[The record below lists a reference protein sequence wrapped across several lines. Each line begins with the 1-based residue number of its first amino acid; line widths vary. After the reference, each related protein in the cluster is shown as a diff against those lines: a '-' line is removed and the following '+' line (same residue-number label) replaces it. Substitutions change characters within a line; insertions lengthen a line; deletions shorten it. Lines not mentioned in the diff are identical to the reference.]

1 MLFMPGQLFLS
12 GLFIIF
18 VGMRIEYDYD
28 LSAQNTFRMKVKCAC
43 FIEYGSVD
51 ELVGIDFASL
61 PQPVRHIGGGSNLLF
76 TKDFPGTI
84 LHSAIKYVK
93 YVDMGLDEV
102 PVVVGAG
109 VVWDDLVAQL
119 CGHGLWGAENLSLI
133 PGEVGA
139 AAVQNIG
146 AYGAE
151 FKDIVSGVSCY
162 DLQERKPCKF
172 TAAECGYGYR
182 ESMFKEAAGRYVI
195 TSVLLRL
202 SRSPRP
208 RLEYKGLAGIDASS
222 PQAVRE
228 AVIAIRQGKLPDPA
242 ELGSAGS
249 FFKNPVV
256 SAVDFARI
264 IDAVPGVSVPHFIL
278 PNGMVKV
285 PAAFLIDQCG
295 LKGEREGG
303 AAVYEKQPLVIVNAS
318 GSATPADVLELERRV
333 IATVHEKFGVSLHP
347 EVEHI

>member
-1 MLFMPGQLFLS
+1 MLFMPGQLFRS

-84 LHSAIKYVK
+84 LHSAIKYVQ

-151 FKDIVSGVSCY
+151 FMDIY
-162 DLQERKPCKF
+162 WYQ
-172 TAAECGYGYR
+172 A
-182 ESMFKEAAGRYVI
+182 
-195 TSVLLRL
+195 LLN
-202 SRSPRP
+202 
-208 RLEYKGLAGIDASS
+208 Y
-222 PQAVRE
+222 
-228 AVIAIRQGKLPDPA
+228 
-242 ELGSAGS
+242 
-249 FFKNPVV
+249 
-256 SAVDFARI
+256 
-264 IDAVPGVSVPHFIL
+264 
-278 PNGMVKV
+278 
-285 PAAFLIDQCG
+285 
-295 LKGEREGG
+295 
-303 AAVYEKQPLVIVNAS
+303 
-318 GSATPADVLELERRV
+318 
-333 IATVHEKFGVSLHP
+333 
-347 EVEHI
+347 

>member
-1 MLFMPGQLFLS
+1 MKIWYG
-12 GLFIIF
+12 
-18 VGMRIEYDYD
+18 YD
-28 LSAQNTFRMKVKCAC
+28 LSAHNTFRMKVSCAC
-43 FIEYGSVD
+43 FVEYDSLE
-51 ELVGIDFASL
+51 ELTSLDWDSL
-61 PQPVRHIGGGSNLLF
+61 PKPIKHIGGGSNMLF

-109 VVWDDLVAQL
+109 VCWDSLAAEL

-146 AYGAE
+146 AYGVE

-162 DLQERKPCKF
+162 DLQEKKPCKF
-172 TAAECGYGYR
+172 SVEQCGYGYR
-182 ESMFKEAAGRYVI
+182 ESMFKETGGRYVI
-195 TSVLLRL
+195 TSVLLRV
-202 SRSPRP
+202 SRKPRP

-222 PQAVRE
+222 PQAVRD
-228 AVIAIRQGKLPDPA
+228 AVIAIRRTKLPDPE

-256 SAVDFARI
+256 SAEDFVRI
-264 IDAVPGVSVPHFIL
+264 CNAAPGVTVPHFVL
-278 PNGMVKV
+278 SGGMIKV
-285 PAAFLIDQCG
+285 PAAWLIDQCG
-295 LKGEREGG
+295 FKGEREGG
-303 AAVYEKQPLVIVNAS
+303 AAVYEKQPLVIVNAT
-318 GSATPADVLELERRV
+318 GSATPEDVLELERRI
-333 IATVHEKFGVSLHP
+333 IATVHERFGVSLHP
-347 EVEHI
+347 EVEHL